1 MNKVPFILAMWGFAK
16 NYDGVNI
23 GRLTGMAW
31 QSPYASLY
39 FASTKD
45 WIETYQS
52 AIIKLFTDKWE
63 KWKAKK
69 LKDIIEMP
77 LKTKDWKT
85 RAAELSKFW
94 DENWKTIWNFLNFK
108 DNEVLL
114 KKWTDKDPDWVY
126 QKLFDGMKDVYTNE
140 EYDAKKDKFL
150 ETGMYEA
157 HTGAAYTWFVL
168 NQSTSITTTHNL
180 SYTWE
185 YSQPI
190 ANVFFNTLEEIKN
203 NNKTTKEEKRKLFQM
218 VFIPFEKKINS
229 AIWALADNKE
239 RFNFKTSNWD
249 IPKDFRKYNLLLNT
263 DNINEEEFIHN
274 AFEHFYNNSIK
285 NDTVEGEIE
294 KNKNKY
300 EDIMDYSSSDWEAK
314 DAYDDWAFSNNI
326 DFRANLKNV
335 A

>member
-1 MNKVPFILAMWGFAK
+1 
-16 NYDGVNI
+16 
-23 GRLTGMAW
+23 
-31 QSPYASLY
+31 
-39 FASTKD
+39 
-45 WIETYQS
+45 
-52 AIIKLFTDKWE
+52 
-63 KWKAKK
+63 
-69 LKDIIEMP
+69 
-77 LKTKDWKT
+77 
-85 RAAELSKFW
+85 
-94 DENWKTIWNFLNFK
+94 
-108 DNEVLL
+108 
-114 KKWTDKDPDWVY
+114 
-126 QKLFDGMKDVYTNE
+126 
-140 EYDAKKDKFL
+140 
-150 ETGMYEA
+150 
-157 HTGAAYTWFVL
+157 
-168 NQSTSITTTHNL
+168 
-180 SYTWE
+180 
-185 YSQPI
+185 
-190 ANVFFNTLEEIKN
+190 
-203 NNKTTKEEKRKLFQM
+203 M

-326 DFRANLKNV
+326 EFKTNVKNV